1 MENLEVGVEA
11 VLRLVSIHDLE
22 EAYFT
27 IAFLSVLG
35 APHHLAI
42 HVMRGSTTVDLIPV
56 NANQPVQV
64 QKGEQRN
71 IEMDLN
77 RIEFASCHD
86 RVSHWISATSL
97 PPQKLSWFVV
107 LHHAAKAVKRCCLIH
122 EHHGYLFLWMG
133 KANAAEPAEPRP
145 KKWRADIAA

>member
-86 RVSHWISATSL
+86 RRARRAAREVRISIGLFVITIHIQLKDANSL
-97 PPQKLSWFVV
+97 CQWFQKMTQN
-107 LHHAAKAVKRCCLIH
+107 
-122 EHHGYLFLWMG
+122 LF
-133 KANAAEPAEPRP
+133 
-145 KKWRADIAA
+145 